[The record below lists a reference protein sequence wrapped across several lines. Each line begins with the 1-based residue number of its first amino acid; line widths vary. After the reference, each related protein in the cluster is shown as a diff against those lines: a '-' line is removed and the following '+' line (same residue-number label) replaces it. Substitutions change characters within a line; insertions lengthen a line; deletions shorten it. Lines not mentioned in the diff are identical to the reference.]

1 MEIFW
6 NFEVSDTETE
16 DAVEEEEAVLVA
28 LGAWMTFGS
37 PEVKSL
43 VWEEPWELKV
53 LVVTPEPVLV
63 LEVINNDVGNQ
74 FEVLDEDCPDV
85 VDEVFDFDLVD
96 ALELDNGLKVEVGNW
111 PMLVT
116 WDVVATTVG

>member
-43 VWEEPWELKV
+43 V
-53 LVVTPEPVLV
+53 
-63 LEVINNDVGNQ
+63 
-74 FEVLDEDCPDV
+74 
-85 VDEVFDFDLVD
+85 
-96 ALELDNGLKVEVGNW
+96 
-111 PMLVT
+111 
-116 WDVVATTVG
+116 